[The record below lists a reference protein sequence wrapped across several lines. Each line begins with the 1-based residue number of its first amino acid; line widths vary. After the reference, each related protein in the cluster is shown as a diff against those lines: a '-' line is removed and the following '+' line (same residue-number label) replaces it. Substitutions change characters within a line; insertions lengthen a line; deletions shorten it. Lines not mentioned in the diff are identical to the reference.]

1 MTLSDR
7 LIAGVLKEG
16 PDSIPG
22 RALRDI
28 LEAVE
33 EAVPALSVLDEMP
46 DEVMHSGILA
56 AFPEFTHLMDVSDRA
71 RIVA

>member
-7 LIAGVLKEG
+7 LIAGVLKDG
-16 PDSIPG
+16 ADSIPG
-22 RALRDI
+22 RALLDI

-33 EAVPALSVLDEMP
+33 EAVPAMSVLDEMP
-46 DEVMHSGILA
+46 DEVLHGGILA
-56 AFPEFTHLMDVSDRA
+56 AFPEFTRLMDASDRA